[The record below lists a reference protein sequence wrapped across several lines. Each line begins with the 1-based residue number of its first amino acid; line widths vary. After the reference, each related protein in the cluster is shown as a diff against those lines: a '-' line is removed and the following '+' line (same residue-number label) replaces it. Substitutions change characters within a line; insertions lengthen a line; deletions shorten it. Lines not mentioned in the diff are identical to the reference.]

1 MRLLLSALAVMFFSS
16 HTLAMELSCEE
27 KIGNETAMIVNGA
40 ASIDKNEKYSKT
52 VYAISD
58 NGKIT
63 VLEDDDIEFEQ
74 KIIDGLEWKKMDASM
89 LGTGFIEMNGLLG
102 TGSMYLDEERLVMT
116 ALVKNNGRIMSATV
130 NMDCKKIR

>member
-1 MRLLLSALAVMFFSS
+1 
-16 HTLAMELSCEE
+16 
-27 KIGNETAMIVNGA
+27 
-40 ASIDKNEKYSKT
+40 
-52 VYAISD
+52 
-58 NGKIT
+58 
-63 VLEDDDIEFEQ
+63 
-74 KIIDGLEWKKMDASM
+74 MDASM